1 MSPVA
6 LITGLPIM
14 DIASVFEWF
23 AQESMNAA
31 EQANEPRQRETFLK
45 LALLWTAAAQQ
56 CRCEAPAMQST
67 SASS

>member
-1 MSPVA
+1 
-6 LITGLPIM
+6 M

-31 EQANEPRQRETFLK
+31 EQAREPGQRETLLK

-56 CRCEAPAMQST
+56 SKAPAMESA